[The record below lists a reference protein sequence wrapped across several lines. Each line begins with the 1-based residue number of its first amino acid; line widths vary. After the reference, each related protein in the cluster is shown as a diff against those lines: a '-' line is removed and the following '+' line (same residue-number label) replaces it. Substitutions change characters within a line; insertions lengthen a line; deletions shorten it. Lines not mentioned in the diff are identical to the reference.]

1 MNIRKLAQLAGVS
14 VSTVSKIMNNK
25 DASISASTRERV
37 LKIAKE
43 YHYQPYAAALSKD
56 SKTWT
61 LGVLLRNSAS
71 VNPALTGMLEAAQQ
85 AGYTL
90 MLRESGD
97 DEDAEERNLSVL
109 HSQRI
114 DGLLWEPLS
123 ETSLCH
129 LDSLKEPHIPI
140 LLFNLDHPGAMNIN
154 YHAMAYQATQKLVDL
169 GHRDIACLLSKGNR
183 TNAFLSGYRKC
194 LFDNH
199 IPMRED
205 FVFYGITDGLLQ
217 KISAHAISG
226 IINSHYATATAL
238 FDAITVLHYQLPYD
252 LSLITLRDDS
262 RSALRYPKISGYT
275 IPHCEFGRYLCSRLI
290 AQVEK
295 KPEPDATFDQTP
307 VLDDMDSIGIPY
319 NNRSS
324 KIAVVGS
331 INIDNYLNVDKLP
344 RTGKTVNSSI
354 SATYVGGKAVN
365 QSVGVSR
372 LGHRVFLIGCVGN
385 DVDSD
390 TVFTTLNQY
399 HIDPVGVKRRAGY
412 KTGQAYIF
420 VQRDGN
426 SMISIMSGANEAL
439 SPEDLRSDERL
450 FENTAYCLLQ
460 TEIPMPTVSQ
470 AARLAHKRGITTI
483 LKPTAC
489 GELPREL
496 LENVDI
502 LVPNH
507 EELQEICPFRQG
519 MDAQTDYLIEQGV
532 GTVIVTLGENG
543 CYVKNAEICQRLPAQ
558 DFDPVDSSG
567 ACDAFI
573 SGLASYLLYGYPLL
587 KAVRIATYA
596 AGFSIMREGVVPS
609 LIDKNTLET
618 YIRQR
623 EPDLLIRSQD
633 QAGQCI

>member
-1 MNIRKLAQLAGVS
+1 MNISKLAQLAGVS

-25 DASISASTRERV
+25 DESISAATRERV

-61 LGVLLRNSAS
+61 LGVLLRSSAS
-71 VNPALTGMLEAAQQ
+71 MNLALTGMLETAQQ

-90 MLRESGD
+90 MIRESGG
-97 DEDAEERNLSVL
+97 DEASEERNLSVL
-109 HSQRI
+109 CSLRI

-123 ETSLCH
+123 P
-129 LDSLKEPHIPI
+129 DSLRHRDMLEEAHIPAF
-140 LLFNLDHPGAMNIN
+140 LFNIDQPQAVNID
-154 YHAMAYQATQKLVDL
+154 YATLGYQATQKLVEL
-169 GHRDIACLLSKGNR
+169 GHTDIGCLLSEGTR
-183 TNAFLSGYRKC
+183 TQAFLAGYQQC

-199 IPMRED
+199 IPLREE
-205 FVFYGITDGLLQ
+205 FVFRGITDSLLQ
-217 KISAHAISG
+217 KISAHAVSG
-226 IINSHYATATAL
+226 IVNSHYAAATAL

-262 RSALRYPKISGYT
+262 RGVLRYPKISGYT

-290 AQVEK
+290 AHVEK
-295 KPEPDATFDQTP
+295 APDPGEVFLHTP
-307 VLDDMDSIGIPY
+307 VLDSSDSIGIPY
-319 NNRSS
+319 NNRSP

-354 SATYVGGKAVN
+354 SAIYVGGKAIN

-372 LGHRVFLIGCVGN
+372 LGHRVSLIGCVGN

-399 HIDPVGVKRRAGY
+399 RIDPVGVRRRAGY

-420 VQRDGN
+420 VQHDGN

-439 SPEDLRSDERL
+439 SPDDLSQDERL

-460 TEIPMPTVSQ
+460 TEIPLPTVTQ
-470 AARLAHKRGITTI
+470 AARLARRRGITTI
-483 LKPTAC
+483 LKPAAC
-489 GELPREL
+489 GVLPREL

-507 EELQEICPFRQG
+507 EELQELCPSQRG
-519 MDAQTDYLIEQGV
+519 MDAQTDFLLKQGV

-543 CYVKNAEICQRLPAQ
+543 CYVKNAQICQRLPAQ

-596 AGFSIMREGVVPS
+596 AGFSVTREGVVPS
-609 LIDKNTLET
+609 LIDRNSLEA

-623 EPDLLIRSQD
+623 EPDLLAPQ
-633 QAGQCI
+633 